1 MSVVKELLREPV
13 IRKLYTEYYY
23 KLEAAY
29 TSYDTYIREYEESH
43 PASLHIEDEERIGVF
58 NFDFVT
64 SNDDLMSIKCDYAIF
79 TSEPERLDANSPAVI
94 LKAFDENPQADII
107 YGDEDELNSN
117 ETVRLFPQFKPG
129 WSPDTLKDYFYMGN
143 AVAFRTSVIK
153 SFVSAQLAKAND
165 KACFNDIYD
174 MTLKLTKDIK
184 REKVLH
190 IDRILFHGKYIKK
203 LFPQGCTNYDLTD
216 KKLQKE
222 LISIVIPSKDNPQIL
237 GNCLRSVINLTHT
250 VRFEII
256 VIDNG
261 SNEENRKKTE
271 ELIET
276 LNQDLVACGYVE
288 NGVDTKVIRY
298 EYRPQPFNFSR
309 MCNQGAAMAN
319 GSFLL
324 FLNDDIEV
332 REGKWLLKMLK
343 VASRKNAGAV
353 GAKLYYPNSMMI
365 QHAGITN
372 LRLGPVHKLQFK
384 DDNAHYYLDMNN
396 GVRNC
401 IAVTGACL
409 LVAKSA
415 FSEVGGFAEELEVAF
430 NDVDLCFRLYENGYY
445 NAVCNNTHLWH
456 HESLSRGDDS
466 SQEKLERLKGERELL
481 YVRHPQMYGY
491 DPYYS
496 RFLSEDILDTNYSF
510 INEYDYRNST
520 YEVQGAP
527 FNRKIKDSWYNECL
541 MVSLEYA
548 GDFAAFE
555 KPDSESTGEAL
566 VFGYGYVAGSDNAL
580 FERKLILMGKN
591 NSFIYPLPEV
601 YRPDL
606 EINLDPEENALMCGF
621 SVVIDLKKLPEDDY
635 RIGIFAACRCSRLK
649 LYRETNKY
657 VRVTKE

>member
-1 MSVVKELLREPV
+1 MSAIKELLRGPFV
-13 IRKLYTEYYY
+13 RKLYTEYFY

-29 TSYDTYIREYEESH
+29 IPYDAYIRGYEESH
-43 PASLHIEDEERIGVF
+43 PASLRMEDEERIGVF

-64 SNDDLMSIKCDYAIF
+64 SNDDLMSLTCDYAIF
-79 TSEPERLDANSPAVI
+79 TSDREQLDVNAPAVV
-94 LKAFDENPQADII
+94 LKAFDENKNADIV
-107 YGDEDELNSN
+107 YGDEDEYNSN
-117 ETVRLFPQFKPG
+117 NKLRLFPQFKPG

-153 SFVSAQLAKAND
+153 SAVAAHMAKGKD

-174 MTLKLTKDIK
+174 MTLKLTNNIK

-190 IDRILFHGKYIKK
+190 VDRVFFHGKYLKK
-203 LFPQGCTNYDLTD
+203 LFPEGCTNYDLTD

-222 LISIVIPSKDNPQIL
+222 LVSIIIPSKDNPQIL
-237 GNCLRSVINLTHT
+237 GNCLRSVVKLTHT

-261 SNEENRKKTE
+261 SSEENKKKTE
-271 ELIET
+271 ELIAA
-276 LNQDLVACGYVE
+276 LNQDLVSCGYVE
-288 NGVDTKVIRY
+288 NGVDTEVIRY

-309 MCNQGAAMAN
+309 MCNQGAALAN
-319 GSFLL
+319 GGFLL
-324 FLNDDIEV
+324 FLNDDAEV

-384 DDNAHYYLDMNN
+384 DDNAHYYMDMNN

-415 FSEVGGFAEELEVAF
+415 FNEVGGFAEELEIAF
-430 NDVDLCFRLYENGYY
+430 NDVDLCFRLYENGYN

-466 SQEKLERLKGERELL
+466 SKEKLERLKGERELL
-481 YVRHPQMYGY
+481 YVRHPQMYGF

-510 INEYDYRNST
+510 IYEYDYRNST
-520 YEVQGAP
+520 YEVSGTP
-527 FNRKIKDSWYNECL
+527 FTRRIKEEWYNECL

-548 GDFAAFE
+548 GELTRFD
-555 KPDSESTGEAL
+555 KPEAKPTGEKL
-566 VFGYGYVAGSDNAL
+566 IFGYAYVAGSDNAL
-580 FERKLILMGKN
+580 FERKLILKGEKG
-591 NSFIYPLPEV
+591 SFIYPLPDV

-606 EINLDPEENALMCGF
+606 ELNLDPDEDALMCGF
-621 SVVIDLKKLPEDDY
+621 SVVVDTRELPEDEY
-635 RIGIFAACRCSRLK
+635 CVAIFAESRCSRLK

-657 VRVTKE
+657 IRVTKE